1 MRTALPVSRILTSL
15 GLALTGLTSAPAHSQ
30 EGEKLP
36 LWEAGVFAAGLS
48 QQAYPGSSQ
57 QIDRAIV
64 LPFFVYRGKYFRADQ
79 NTVGLRAVKT
89 DAMELDIGFG
99 GALGSSSKDV
109 DVRKGMPDLGTLVE
123 FGPRL
128 KWNLGAAPGGGRL
141 RAEVALRGVFDVSDS
156 FRDKGVALEPEL
168 SFEGR
173 AANGWRYSTAL
184 GLVFGDER
192 LADTFYGVAPAYAT
206 ANRVAYSARSGLIA
220 SKLSAAVSHAVS
232 PDLRVFGFARVAS
245 VGGAANADSPL
256 VRQNAGATVGLGLT
270 YVFARSRASAAD

>member
-156 FRDKGVALEPEL
+156 FRDKGVALLIIKRQVQRVIHVSTGAGGKTPVGNWNVYRKERNSWSRAFSVNLPYASYFRGGYAFHQYPSVPAYPASHGCIRVGYPE
-168 SFEGR
+168 
-173 AANGWRYSTAL
+173 
-184 GLVFGDER
+184 
-192 LADTFYGVAPAYAT
+192 APAVYEF
-206 ANRVAYSARSGLIA
+206 
-220 SKLSAAVSHAVS
+220 AA
-232 PDLRVFGFARVAS
+232 
-245 VGGAANADSPL
+245 
-256 VRQNAGATVGLGLT
+256 QNTPVIVL
-270 YVFARSRASAAD
+270 